1 MNFSGIVLIS
11 LIAPTKVESDL
22 ILWCG
27 RIKSILQMAS
37 ERKHFQSFVSTTPRL
52 PVPNG
57 SLGHIPT
64 LVNTPRACI
73 CSVSPS
79 WARKINNSSSCR
91 TVPLLVLNS
100 CFKLLRFLFLL
111 NYTQQEVLVNEL
123 FPPTPQYNFSWIL
136 RPMGLERYD
145 TDNRF
150 YTSKRHTS
158 VVIHRPSQKVN
169 SLAQV
174 SSLCSFCSRLSL
186 N

>member
-91 TVPLLVLNS
+91 TVPLLMLNS
-100 CFKLLRFLFLL
+100 WFKLLRFLFLL

-123 FPPTPQYNFSWIL
+123 FPPIPSTISAEYWGLWDWRGMTQTTDFTHQKDTPLLWS
-136 RPMGLERYD
+136 
-145 TDNRF
+145 TDPA
-150 YTSKRHTS
+150 K
-158 VVIHRPSQKVN
+158 K
-169 SLAQV
+169 
-174 SSLCSFCSRLSL
+174 
-186 N
+186 

>member
-123 FPPTPQYNFSWIL
+123 FPPHPPVQFQLNIEAYGTGEVWHRQQILHIKKTHVCCDPQTQ
-136 RPMGLERYD
+136 PK
-145 TDNRF
+145 
-150 YTSKRHTS
+150 SKQPGPGVFT
-158 VVIHRPSQKVN
+158 VFFLQ
-169 SLAQV
+169 
-174 SSLCSFCSRLSL
+174 
-186 N
+186 